1 MVKRLT
7 EIINIPY
14 APLSSPIN
22 SKGLDCEKLIN
33 DPFEVVDE
41 MFTGFVA
48 ANDRIVKAVG
58 KRSIARVQSQ
68 FLARLE

>member
-1 MVKRLT
+1 MK
-7 EIINIPY
+7 
-14 APLSSPIN
+14 
-22 SKGLDCEKLIN
+22 KLIN